1 MDTEY
6 TEEVFELSRF
16 KRLIC
21 RILVAAMR
29 VWMRTL
35 KIEIDPESSKA
46 MTYTDEAVC
55 LVAWHNT
62 LLVSMEMIRRIRTKR
77 KTSALVSASKDGA
90 YMAYALSCLNIGRIR
105 GSSSRFGREALNV
118 WINKLKADEDV
129 AITPDGPRGPVYE
142 LKPSLELV
150 MRKTG
155 VKCIVLG
162 STCHNAWEIRTWDAF
177 RIPKPFSR
185 ITLRIELFD
194 PSTVDRKEIG
204 KKLHS
209 RLMALSNLSE
219 TGSA

>member
-118 WINKLKADEDV
+118 
-129 AITPDGPRGPVYE
+129 
-142 LKPSLELV
+142 
-150 MRKTG
+150 
-155 VKCIVLG
+155 
-162 STCHNAWEIRTWDAF
+162 
-177 RIPKPFSR
+177 
-185 ITLRIELFD
+185 
-194 PSTVDRKEIG
+194 
-204 KKLHS
+204 
-209 RLMALSNLSE
+209 
-219 TGSA
+219 

>member
-1 MDTEY
+1 LDKEH
-6 TEEVFELSRF
+6 TEEVFEVSGF
-16 KRLIC
+16 IRLIC
-21 RILVAAMR
+21 RILVGAMR
-29 VWMRTL
+29 IWMRTL

-46 MTYTDEAVC
+46 FNYTDESVC

-62 LLVSMEMIRRIRTKR
+62 LLVSMEMIRRTRAQR

-90 YMAYALSCLNIGRIR
+90 YMAYALSCLNIGLIR

-118 WINKLKADEDV
+118 WINKLKAGEDV

-155 VKCIVLG
+155 VKCILLG
-162 STCHNAWEIRTWDAF
+162 SVCDNAWEIRTWDTF
-177 RIPKPFSR
+177 RIPKPFSKV
-185 ITLRIELFD
+185 TLQIELFD

-209 RLMALSNLSE
+209 RMMAVSE
-219 TGSA
+219 RL